1 MAEQSEVRRRAHQVQ
16 TSPSYNVWV
25 VVGWRLLIACRQSQ
39 RLAIADGS
47 HPTDT
52 VFTLYNRLY
61 NYNRGCTTGCRNTTG
76 CTTGW
81 VNYRYMQMSPAK
93 RRFTRTLMTSLG
105 WRAARWLC
113 GQWMDVTRL
122 VDFFKKVFL
131 FIFTLGSIRS
141 WGMTKIRSITKLQNS
156 TVLYLF
162 IIWIFITFRLAGCIA
177 GRWLRLGLGIFFG
190 WG

>member
-61 NYNRGCTTGCRNTTG
+61 NGTTA
-76 CTTGW
+76 
-81 VNYRYMQMSPAK
+81 VVQPAVG
-93 RRFTRTLMTSLG
+93 T
-105 WRAARWLC
+105 
-113 GQWMDVTRL
+113 QPV
-122 VDFFKKVFL
+122 V
-131 FIFTLGSIRS
+131 
-141 WGMTKIRSITKLQNS
+141 QP
-156 TVLYLF
+156 
-162 IIWIFITFRLAGCIA
+162 
-177 GRWLRLGLGIFFG
+177 FG
-190 WG
+190 